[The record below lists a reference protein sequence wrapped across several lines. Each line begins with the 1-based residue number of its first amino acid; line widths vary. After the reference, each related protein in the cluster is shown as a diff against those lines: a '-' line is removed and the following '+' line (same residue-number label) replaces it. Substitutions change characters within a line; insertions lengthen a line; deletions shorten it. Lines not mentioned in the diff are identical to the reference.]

1 MILDYDEFTKTV
13 SVEPED
19 EEPVCGGEGC
29 EGETPVMISEPEPT
43 EAVPSIETPDG
54 TGVVAEPLPEP
65 APEPQVDGAVMNP
78 EPAPEPLPE
87 PTADQND
94 NATIGGVEPE
104 LTPAEGENPPCE
116 NEPTTYCNTDNL
128 TIGEF
133 FGTLMESVQIAWR
146 YHLKATKHSTHVI
159 LEEYYNE
166 AQSII
171 DAIIENYQGRC
182 GAVGEFGNRIF
193 DFEKTELDYFVELR
207 DFLGNGKLM
216 FPEIMAA
223 SELMSDIDALASKL
237 DSVLYK
243 LRNLTESTKPF
254 KTFEEFISE

>member
-1 MILDYDEFTKTV
+1 MILDFDEFSKTV

-43 EAVPSIETPDG
+43 EAIPSIETPEG
-54 TGVVAEPLPEP
+54 TGTVEEPLPGT
-65 APEPQVDGAVMNP
+65 APEPMADGPVMNP
-78 EPAPEPLPE
+78 EPAPEPLPPAPVE
-87 PTADQND
+87 DQPVE
-94 NATIGGVEPE
+94 GGCEGGCE
-104 LTPAEGENPPCE
+104 QCPAEGEN
-116 NEPTTYCNTDNL
+116 TTYCNTDNM

-159 LEEYYNE
+159 LEEYYDE
-166 AQSII
+166 AQGLI
-171 DAIIENYQGRC
+171 DTIVENYQGRC

-207 DFLGNGKLM
+207 DFLENGKLM
-216 FPEIMAA
+216 FPEITSA
-223 SELMSDIDALASKL
+223 SELMSDIDALASLL
-237 DSVLYK
+237 DSTLYK
-243 LRNLTESTKPF
+243 LRNLTESKTF